1 MATSVTSAGVGRDDE
16 HIICLVL
23 PILVRNNRTNEI
35 RMEIEN
41 VHIAHIIMIFIY
53 FSLNLAEYAE
63 CVAASFEGDIRQR
76 GEVRLFPC
84 LRFFFFCKLLYYYN
98 KSR

>member
-1 MATSVTSAGVGRDDE
+1 MTTIYHSSRS
-16 HIICLVL
+16 I

-84 LRFFFFCKLLYYYN
+84 LRFFFFVNYYIIITNRVNMLFARLLI
-98 KSR
+98 